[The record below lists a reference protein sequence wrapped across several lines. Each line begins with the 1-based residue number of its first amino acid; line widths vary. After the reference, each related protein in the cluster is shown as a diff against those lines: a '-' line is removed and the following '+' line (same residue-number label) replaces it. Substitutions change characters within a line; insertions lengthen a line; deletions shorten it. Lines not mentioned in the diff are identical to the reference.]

1 MSLLKTRFAPS
12 PSGQLH
18 FGSVRTALFNALL
31 AQKTGGMFSLR
42 IEDTDTE
49 RSKPEFVEG
58 IQNDLAWLGL
68 NWQEGPVH
76 QSQRTEIYQAYAQQL
91 EADDLLYPCFCTP
104 LELEVSRKVQASA
117 GKPPRYDG
125 KCARLTLEERNS
137 KLDIGFSSALRFRMP
152 PTGEISF
159 TDIVRGVQ
167 KFPCSDIGDFIVRR
181 SDGSYAFFFVNAVDD
196 ALMGITHVLR
206 GEDHLTNTPRQ
217 IALLQALA
225 LPIPQY
231 GHISLI
237 VDALGAPLSKRS
249 GSLAVQTLREQG
261 YFPLAVINY
270 LARLGHVYAENDL
283 LGMRS
288 LASAFDLQHLGRSP
302 AHYDHRQ
309 LLHWQAL
316 AVQQADA
323 QILEDWVKPVVADI
337 VPPAELGSFL
347 AAIRD
352 NIMFPEDARLW
363 ATAIYSD
370 PLEVADDAKKILQ
383 ETPEDF
389 FKAALGLFQNPQDFA
404 GFTEGLKTSLGL
416 QGKKLFQPLRAAL
429 TGQLHG
435 PEMPRIFPLIGKQR
449 IRDRLQ
455 ARLK

>member
-31 AQKTGGMFSLR
+31 AQKAGGIFLLR

-58 IQNDLAWLGL
+58 IKNDLAWLAL
-68 NWQEGPVH
+68 NWQEGPHH
-76 QSQRTEIYQAYAQQL
+76 QSQRTDMYRTYAQQL

-104 LELEVSRKVQASA
+104 LELEISRKVQASA

-125 KCARLTLEERNS
+125 RCARLTQKQRNI
-137 KLDIGFSSALRFRMP
+137 KLSMGLSSTLRFRMP
-152 PTGEISF
+152 AAGAVCF
-159 TDIVRGVQ
+159 TDIVRGEQ

-237 VDALGAPLSKRS
+237 VDAHGAPLSKRS

-261 YFPLAVINY
+261 YFPLAVVNY
-270 LARLGHVYAENDL
+270 LARLGHVYGENDL
-283 LGMRS
+283 LDLKG

-316 AVQQADA
+316 AVQQAA
-323 QILEDWVKPVVADI
+323 ARILEDWVKPVVADI
-337 VPPAELGSFL
+337 VPPAELASFI

-352 NIMFPEDARLW
+352 NIMFPQDARLW
-363 ATAIYSD
+363 ARAIYSD

-383 ETPEDF
+383 ETPDIF
-389 FKAALGLFQNPQDFA
+389 FKSALELFQTSQDFSD
-404 GFTEGLKTSLGL
+404 FMEGLGTSLGMR
-416 QGKKLFQPLRAAL
+416 GKKLFQPLRAAL

-435 PEMPRIFPLIGKQR
+435 PEIPRIFPLIEKQR
-449 IRDRLQ
+449 IEDRLRAQ
-455 ARLK
+455 LK

>member
-31 AQKTGGMFSLR
+31 AQKTGGIFLLR

-49 RSKPEFVEG
+49 RTKPEFVEG
-58 IQNDLAWLGL
+58 IQNDLAWLAL
-68 NWQEGPVH
+68 NWQEGPLH
-76 QSQRTEIYQAYAQQL
+76 QSQRTDIYRAYAQQL

-125 KCARLTLEERNS
+125 RCARLTPEQRND
-137 KLDIGFSSALRFRMP
+137 KLGMGLTSTLRFRMP
-152 PTGEISF
+152 AAGEICF

-237 VDALGAPLSKRS
+237 VDAHGAPLSKRS

-261 YFPLAVINY
+261 YFPLAVVNY

-283 LGMRS
+283 LDLRS

-337 VPPAELGSFL
+337 VPAAALRSFL

-352 NIMFPEDARLW
+352 NIMFPQDARLW
-363 ATAIYSD
+363 AKAIYSD

-383 ETPEDF
+383 ETPKTF
-389 FKAALGLFQNPQDFA
+389 FKEALELFQNSQDFSDFA
-404 GFTEGLKTSLGL
+404 KGLKTSLGV

-435 PEMPRIFPLIGKQR
+435 PEIPRIFPLIGKRR
-449 IRDRLQ
+449 IEDRLRAQ
-455 ARLK
+455 LK